1 MILSSF
7 LLEILSLLNLCF
19 DIASKR
25 ILCCPLIGHRI
36 FRNRRDLPS
45 FYGQLSARVLLQ
57 VRSEISTFLQK
68 TVTYRPSGLMVK
80 ALDFGGSHISRDWEF
95 ESSLGRP
102 MISNEA
108 SASRIF

>member
-68 TVTYRPSGLMVK
+68 TVTYRPSGLSK
-80 ALDFGGSHISRDWEF
+80 YHTRALLAYDKTNAPRSG
-95 ESSLGRP
+95 
-102 MISNEA
+102 
-108 SASRIF
+108 